1 MTVLKT
7 AATAEQIVIEQLS
20 QYRQKQARIKVLS
33 THSVG
38 AGITVSRL
46 NEDDQLQELHR
57 RLRGLP
63 SYMYL
68 SAREQK
74 LEQTAHA
81 YLEQYPA
88 GIRSQ
93 KAAIPTKGADAE
105 DDRLLRELHDKIQKV
120 IEARGYEV
128 RGDIDEIMER
138 LAELQDLQE
147 EVNRIDT
154 VLEALETYEPDYA
167 KILRLQY
174 LEGRSV
180 VDVQAEMNLSKR
192 TYWRKIAA
200 AENEYK
206 KLAH

>member
-1 MTVLKT
+1 MRQTT
-7 AATAEQIVIEQLS
+7 TENQNVIEQLG

-33 THSVG
+33 THSIG

-81 YLEQYPA
+81 YLERYPA
-88 GIRSQ
+88 GIRAQ

-105 DDRLLRELHDKIQKV
+105 DDRLLRELHQKIQKV

-138 LAELQDLQE
+138 LAELQDLQADIE
-147 EVNRIDT
+147 RLDF
-154 VLEALETYEPDYA
+154 
-167 KILRLQY
+167 ILNL
-174 LEGRSV
+174 LEGYRPKMAELLRKLY
-180 VDVQAEMNLSKR
+180 VDGLEPEEIGAQLGVTEKTVSRRRKEAE
-192 TYWRKIAA
+192 
-200 AENEYK
+200 EEYL
-206 KLAH
+206 KLAK